1 MSIPVRIA
9 WDRIEFRLMQA
20 HNIHFLDKNLW
31 HSAWARRSQELTPL
45 YIERYL
51 GPRQS
56 TRTSSHTFWEL
67 ICVPAGFGRLIGCAS
82 VDLTPGTL
90 CLVPPGLEHAEC
102 GDEKLNTLWIG
113 LKGRHLSNEPVV
125 HLRWVHNQA
134 LANRVEQLW
143 LFVIRQSGRIGPEL
157 DAMTAGIVANFFW
170 LLSEGAKDPMAADAL
185 KRAMLLFH
193 QHFFTQISIAETA
206 RRFGYSTGHF
216 CRAFKQRTG
225 QAPIHYLTDVRLQH
239 AKRLLEY
246 TSLPILQ
253 VANQAGYEDQF
264 YFSRVFR
271 KAIDLT
277 PTKYRRTAQAHHC
290 KGSGLNH
297 KLT

>member
-1 MSIPVRIA
+1 MKT
-9 WDRIEFRLMQA
+9 

-31 HSAWARRSQELTPL
+31 HGTRARRSTELTPL

-56 TRTSSHTFWEL
+56 TRTSSHAFWEL
-67 ICVPAGFGRLIGCAS
+67 TCVPAGCGRLIGSAP

-90 CLVPPGLEHAEC
+90 CLVPPGLDHAER
-102 GDEKLNTLWIG
+102 GDEKLDTLWIG
-113 LKGRHLSNEPVV
+113 LKGKYLSNEPVAQT
-125 HLRWVHNQA
+125 RWVHNQT
-134 LANRVEQLW
+134 LVNRVEQLW
-143 LFVIRQSGRIGPEL
+143 LFVVRQSGRIGPEL
-157 DAMTAGIVANFFW
+157 DAMTAGIVATFFR
-170 LLSEGAKDPMAADAL
+170 LLSEGAKEPLAADAL
-185 KRAMLLFH
+185 ERAMLLFH
-193 QHFFTQISIAETA
+193 QQFFTQISIAETA

-216 CRAFKQRTG
+216 CRTFKQRTG
-225 QAPIHYLTDVRLQH
+225 QAPIHYLTDVRLRH

-271 KAIDLT
+271 KVTDLT
-277 PTKYRRTAQAHHC
+277 PTKYRHTAQAHH
-290 KGSGLNH
+290 
-297 KLT
+297 